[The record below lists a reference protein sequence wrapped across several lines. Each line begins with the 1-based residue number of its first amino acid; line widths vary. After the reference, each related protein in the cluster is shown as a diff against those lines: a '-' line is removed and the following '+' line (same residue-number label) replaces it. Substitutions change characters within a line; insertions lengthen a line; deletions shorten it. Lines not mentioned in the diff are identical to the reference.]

1 MSAGCSATASDGGRC
16 YNTPFVFDPRRHGML
31 CRDHALEPLR
41 RTFGS
46 SRPDLEE
53 KAELVLRFLALPPDN
68 RHEILEGLSVADRR
82 EFIDLARLFDE
93 RGA

>member
-1 MSAGCSATASDGGRC
+1 MSAGCSAPASDGGRC

-31 CRDHALEPLR
+31 CRTHALEPLQR
-41 RTFGS
+41 MFG

-53 KAELVLRFLALPPDN
+53 KAELVLRFLALPSEN
-68 RHEILEGLSVADRR
+68 RHEILEGLSVEDRR

-93 RGA
+93 RGS